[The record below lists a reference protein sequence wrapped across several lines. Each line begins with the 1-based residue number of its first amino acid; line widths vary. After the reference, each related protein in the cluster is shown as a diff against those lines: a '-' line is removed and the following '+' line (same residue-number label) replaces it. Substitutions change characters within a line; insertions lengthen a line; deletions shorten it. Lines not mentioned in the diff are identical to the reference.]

1 MDTEKKTEENEEM
14 HFTNEKKRGLAGQM
28 RSQINKLTSDERW
41 MLKAMLGY
49 AFTDPPLGTEHQ
61 TLKSPSS
68 APIYIFESLWPPKL
82 TDVLR
87 KKEEMPF
94 PLKNLIPTDVP
105 ALFEH
110 SVDSLKKM
118 FREIREMDEL
128 GQSGIVRGVSDFKK
142 RFETDLSVKP
152 SGFSRIW
159 ISGSVSFQK
168 RRTKRTDG
176 RTLLGKA

>member
-1 MDTEKKTEENEEM
+1 MDTGKKTGENEEM
-14 HFTNEKKRGLAGQM
+14 HFMNKKNKQGLAEQIH
-28 RSQINKLTSDERW
+28 SQINKLTSDERW

-49 AFTDPPLGTEHQ
+49 APTDPSLGTEHE
-61 TLKSPSS
+61 TIKLPSS

-87 KKEEMPF
+87 KKEETAF

-118 FREIREMDEL
+118 FREIRQMDEL
-128 GQSGIVRGVSDFKK
+128 GQRGIVRGVSDFKK

-159 ISGSVSFQK
+159 ISGSVSV
-168 RRTKRTDG
+168 
-176 RTLLGKA
+176 